1 MSSSTSVNSI
11 QASTSFNYENNYF
24 LSNTGATGLNKGV
37 TGATGPTG
45 TSSSGPDGPQGATG
59 PTGLAVGTGA
69 TGATGA
75 TGYGPQGSA
84 GPQGP
89 TGIGYTGPTGA
100 TGPSGLVYSLFALIQ
115 SNSGVISYPTSST
128 GTVSTRNTNAINLI
142 SGKVYFFLAY
152 GSVKNQAG
160 VYTSKDYVIPSV
172 GTPSSSLTG
181 RTILWSET
189 PLTSIPFCVSGWYT
203 AVDNAVPQVT
213 FTYSISNILNARF
226 DVQEFILEQIT

>member
-89 TGIGYTGPTGA
+89 TGIG
-100 TGPSGLVYSLFALIQ
+100 YSLFALIQ